1 MPATLE
7 LFLSYQIL
15 PIIGGMYLIAFII
28 VIVGFKYAGVKRRKD
43 VIMRSGL
50 MHGTYIFLSH
60 ALGLM
65 LYSTVLLCIHAY
77 GLRFDYVHNVTLTII
92 SMLCAVVIYMML
104 TKYLWLRIALSK
116 KEANRL
122 ILYALVF
129 VTPWYFILNFL

>member
-50 MHGTYIFLSH
+50 MHGPTFFKPCVRTY
-60 ALGLM
+60 ALQYGVVM
-65 LYSTVLLCIHAY
+65 HSCIR
-77 GLRFDYVHNVTLTII
+77 LRFD
-92 SMLCAVVIYMML
+92 
-104 TKYLWLRIALSK
+104 
-116 KEANRL
+116 
-122 ILYALVF
+122 
-129 VTPWYFILNFL
+129 